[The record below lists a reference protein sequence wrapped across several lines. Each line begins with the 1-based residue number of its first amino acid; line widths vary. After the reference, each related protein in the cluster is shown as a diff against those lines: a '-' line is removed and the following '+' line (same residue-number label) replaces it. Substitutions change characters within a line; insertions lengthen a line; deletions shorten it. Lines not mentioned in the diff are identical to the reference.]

1 MATSIYDL
9 AIVGAGPGGLMAAK
23 TAAEKG
29 LKTVLIEKRKDISKI
44 TRACCEQFIMDKN
57 YSGDT
62 LEVGESDVFFT
73 KNNFRVKY
81 TGPRM
86 AVTDKYY
93 ISPAGKKIHF
103 AYEHRRPIVIKF
115 DKGYLQQELLDE
127 CIKLGVKYIPSSV
140 VFDARDSGSQ
150 VKLSFTCHGKHS
162 TLSAKK
168 LIAADGV
175 NTGVSEALGLNKERK
190 LFATALCI
198 VYFMEGIEVFEKTAL
213 KTYFGRNYK
222 GLAPVMIGPS
232 IHGDGVGYVICTGNR
247 KYAPPEIFKNIT
259 QKGDLS
265 WAFKKAKLVKAVG
278 CTLKTF
284 TAMPKPW
291 RDNSIVIGDAA
302 AFVEVETQG
311 ALMCGYRAALAV
323 EKELTGTKGF
333 DEYTTWWQDS
343 FEFNSPDVM
352 RVAQGFALV
361 PKYTDEELDYLFG
374 LVEGERLEGTYNQYR
389 SPEIMW
395 NAIMGHSEEIKKER
409 SELYEKITGSQSC
422 LSDML

>member
-1 MATSIYDL
+1 MYDV

-23 TAAEKG
+23 TAAQNG

-44 TRACCEQFIMDKN
+44 TRACCEQFIMDDN

-62 LEVGESDVFFT
+62 LEVGKEEIFFT
-73 KNNFRVKY
+73 RNNFRVRY
-81 TGPRM
+81 TGPQM
-86 AVTDKYY
+86 AVTDKFY

-103 AYEHRRPIVIKF
+103 AYEDRRPIVIKF
-115 DKGYLQQELLDE
+115 DKGYLMEELLAE
-127 CIKLGVKYIPSSV
+127 GLELGVTYVPASV
-140 VFDARDSGSQ
+140 VYAAEDSGSG
-150 VKLSFTCHGKHS
+150 VKLSITSRGKHT

-175 NTGVSEALGLNKERK
+175 NSGVAGTLGLNRGRR
-190 LFATALCI
+190 LFATALSI
-198 VYFMEGIEVFEKTAL
+198 VYFMEGIAVFEKTAL
-213 KTYFGRNYK
+213 KTYFGRSYR

-232 IHGDGVGYVICTGNR
+232 IHDEKVGYVICTGNK
-247 KYAPPEIFKNIT
+247 KYPPPEIFKNIT
-259 QKGDLS
+259 QNGSLS
-265 WAFKKAKLVKAVG
+265 WAFKNARLVKAVG

-284 TAMPKPW
+284 SAMPKPW
-291 RDNSIVIGDAA
+291 QKNVVVIGDAA

-323 EKELTGTKGF
+323 KKELSGQNGF
-333 DEYTTWWQDS
+333 DEYTKWWQAS

-361 PKYTDEELDYLFG
+361 PKYSDEELDYLFG
-374 LVEGERLEGTYNQYR
+374 LVEGERLAGTYNQYR

-395 NAIMGHSEEIKKER
+395 NAIMNHSDEIKKER
-409 SELYEKITGSQSC
+409 AELYEKITGSRSC

>member
-1 MATSIYDL
+1 MYDV

-29 LKTVLIEKRKDISKI
+29 LKTVLIEKRKDISTI
-44 TRACCEQFIMDKN
+44 TRACCEQFIMDNN

-62 LEVGESDVFFT
+62 LEVGKEAVFFT

-81 TGPRM
+81 TGPQM
-86 AVTDKYY
+86 TVTDKYY

-103 AYEHRRPIVIKF
+103 AYADKRPIVIKF
-115 DKGYLQQELLDE
+115 DKGYLLQELLDE
-127 CIKLGVKYIPSSV
+127 CTGLGVEYIPESV
-140 VFDARDSGSQ
+140 VYDAGDGGLEVSLFLTS
-150 VKLSFTCHGKHS
+150 HGKHT
-162 TLSAKK
+162 TLSAKR

-175 NTGVSEALGLNKERK
+175 NTGVSQALGLNRGRQ

-213 KTYFGRNYK
+213 KTYFGRCYQ
-222 GLAPVMIGPS
+222 GLAPAMIGPS
-232 IHGDGVGYVICTGNR
+232 IHDENVGYLICTGNK
-247 KYAPPEIFKNIT
+247 KYPPPEIFKNIT
-259 QKGDLS
+259 TKGSLA
-265 WAFKKAKLVKAVG
+265 WAFKNARLVKAVG

-284 TAMPKPW
+284 SAMPRPW
-291 RDNSIVIGDAA
+291 DKNTIVIGDAA

-311 ALMCGYRAALAV
+311 ALMCGYRAAMAV
-323 EKELTGTKGF
+323 AKELEGKNGF
-333 DEYTTWWQDS
+333 DEYTKWWLDS

-395 NAIMGHSEEIKKER
+395 NAIMNHGDQIKKER
-409 SELYEKITGSQSC
+409 AELFEKITGSQSC

>member
-1 MATSIYDL
+1 MYDV
-9 AIVGAGPGGLMAAK
+9 AIVGAGPGGLMAAR

-29 LKTVLIEKRKDISKI
+29 LKTVLIEKRKDISQI
-44 TRACCEQFIMDKN
+44 TRACCEQFIMDEN

-62 LEVGESDVFFT
+62 VSVEEGEVLFK
-73 KNNFRVKY
+73 KNKFRVKY

-86 AVTDKYY
+86 EVADKYY
-93 ISPAGKKIHF
+93 ISPAGRTIHF
-103 AYEHRRPIVIKF
+103 AYEDRRPIVIKF
-115 DKGYLQQELLDE
+115 DKGFLLKELLDE
-127 CIKLGVKYIPSSV
+127 CTSLGVEYIPATV
-140 VFDARDSGSQ
+140 VYDAEDNGKE
-150 VKLSFTCHGKHS
+150 VKLLTTHQGKHTS
-162 TLSAKK
+162 LTAKK
-168 LIAADGV
+168 VIVADGV
-175 NTGVSEALGLNKERK
+175 NTGVSEALGLNRERQ

-198 VYFMEGIEVFEKTAL
+198 VYYMEGIEVFERTAM
-213 KTYFGRNYK
+213 KTYFGRNYQ

-232 IHGDGVGYVICTGNR
+232 IHDEKVGYLICTGNK

-265 WAFKKAKLVKAVG
+265 WAFKDAKLVKKVG

-284 TAMPKPW
+284 TAMPQPW
-291 RDNSIVIGDAA
+291 QRNVIVIGDAA

-311 ALMCGYRAALAV
+311 ALMCGYRAAHAV
-323 EKELTGTKGF
+323 EKELSGEKGF
-333 DEYTTWWQDS
+333 DEYTKWWQDS
-343 FEFNSPDVM
+343 FEFNSSDVM

-395 NAIMGHSEEIKKER
+395 NAIMNHSDKIKSER
-409 SELYEKITGSQSC
+409 SELFEKITGSQSC